1 MFITPLTASAAGIF
15 RNCTKIFN
23 KFNLVDTNVPGYKQ
37 LAFVVRSSHC
47 IIEWN
52 SYEAR
57 QTPLLCFGT

>member
-23 KFNLVDTNVPGYKQ
+23 KFNLVDTVPGYKQ

-47 IIEWN
+47 IIDI
-52 SYEAR
+52 
-57 QTPLLCFGT
+57 